1 MSRMAECAH
10 EQRRMSTDTE
20 APPESYEQDGPDL
33 QERLE
38 SSTRGRALL
47 SVVIVVLLGTVLIIN
62 MPDSIT
68 KRALMHA
75 AAPVA
80 NVVGLDQGWAVYA
93 PSPRRES
100 AYLEAR
106 VLERDGTTTKYPVP
120 LSLGLAEYWDYR
132 WQRYG
137 DSMLNGPDNTPRWA
151 PYARWVAD
159 QDRAAGHSPTV
170 VTLVNI
176 SAVSQA
182 PDAPAPRAP
191 WAEHPFFSLGVGS

>member
-1 MSRMAECAH
+1 
-10 EQRRMSTDTE
+10 MSTDTE
-20 APPESYEQDGPDL
+20 ARSESDEQDLPDV

-38 SSTRGRALL
+38 SSTRGRVLI
-47 SVVIVVLLGTVLIIN
+47 SIVIVMLLGTVLIIN

-68 KRALMHA
+68 KRALLHA

-120 LSLGLAEYWDYR
+120 MSLGIAEYWDYR

-182 PDAPAPRAP
+182 PDAPTPRAP
-191 WAEHPFFSLGVGS
+191 WTEHPFFSLGVGS

>member
-1 MSRMAECAH
+1 
-10 EQRRMSTDTE
+10 MSTHSEPRVGSD
-20 APPESYEQDGPDL
+20 PEESEDL

-38 SSTRGRALL
+38 RTTRGRALL
-47 SVVIVVLLGTVLIIN
+47 SLVIIVLLGTVLIVT

-68 KRALMHA
+68 KRALLHA

-100 AYLEAR
+100 TYLEAR
-106 VLERDGTTTKYPVP
+106 VLERDGTTTTYPVP
-120 LSLGLAEYWDYR
+120 MPHGIAEYWDYR
-132 WQRYG
+132 WQRYA
-137 DSMLNGPDNTPRWA
+137 DTVLNGPDNTPRWE
-151 PYARWVAD
+151 PYAQWVAGK
-159 QDRAAGHSPTV
+159 DRAAGHSPTV

-182 PDAPAPRAP
+182 PDAPNPRTP
-191 WAEHPFFSLGVGS
+191 WAEHPFFSMGVGS